1 MASGGHAMFEDD
13 NEGVASAAF
22 CRKKM
27 RGDKPANMVRLR
39 TKTEAF
45 VDMG

>member
-22 CRKKM
+22 CKKKNAG
-27 RGDKPANMVRLR
+27 R
-39 TKTEAF
+39 
-45 VDMG
+45 